1 MVSIRLG
8 DSEDSVS
15 ITRVVDTGDV
25 ELPELDEYAWLD
37 LVVTPMID
45 DMIQVDWHRMDN
57 DAQEDS
63 LESKGK
69 ILH

>member
-1 MVSIRLG
+1 MVVIHLG
-8 DSEDSVS
+8 DSEDSVH